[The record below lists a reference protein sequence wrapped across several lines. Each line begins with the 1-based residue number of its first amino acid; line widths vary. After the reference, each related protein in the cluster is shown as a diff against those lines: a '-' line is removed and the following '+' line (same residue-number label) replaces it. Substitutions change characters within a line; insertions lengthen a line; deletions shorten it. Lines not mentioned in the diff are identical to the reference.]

1 MKACHSQ
8 VVLQF
13 FCVAYIWFEFCFVY
27 CDHQITTIVHHHH
40 LITLALRL
48 VCSDSIDE
56 PMNLRW
62 ALLYALLES
71 SFFTLCLNHRHHQS
85 SIANH
90 HRNHHRK
97 INQRFCHHSQSSSIL
112 TLNQH
117 DYQYITCDIVMMNSD
132 HRQLPLVST
141 AALTSSTFWSVNK
154 CLMSLC
160 WAFNRFP

>member
-1 MKACHSQ
+1 MWSRGSIQLVKACHSQ

-40 LITLALRL
+40 LITLALCL

-71 SFFTLCLNHRHHQS
+71 SFFTLSLNHRHHQS

-90 HRNHHRK
+90 HPNHHRK
-97 INQRFCHHSQSSSIL
+97 INQRSRHHYQSFKQFYYKFL

-117 DYQYITCDIVMMNSD
+117 NYQYISHVTLRWWILFITNC
-132 HRQLPLVST
+132 H
-141 AALTSSTFWSVNK
+141 WSQQQ
-154 CLMSLC
+154 
-160 WAFNRFP
+160 P